1 MKIVLTSF
9 TPIGAGGGV
18 PRWNRDFMAGF
29 PKGRVIHYSWAD
41 VIKATGRDA
50 PLPEWEKARTLNA
63 WLRATKKIE
72 KDDIILTDG
81 FWGIGLEDF
90 PNVISVAH
98 GNWGHVTKDDVDAGI
113 KPEFPQHHA
122 VQIDYRR
129 NHLKRGGRIV
139 AVSDFIA
146 NQCKLQWGFEMPV
159 INNGIDT
166 KKFVPVIG
174 EKIKRKRPVIVHGV
188 TTTNKGFDHVDEVKK
203 LDADVI
209 LLDDAPSFF
218 SIPKYP
224 ALAQA
229 DIVLVPS
236 AHEGN
241 SYFVL
246 EALASGVPVVGY
258 NVGLMYRA
266 LRENAPVGRILDRRD
281 RTKEATAEGVK
292 FVLKNLV
299 QSKENEFKLRC
310 EPREWVSQF
319 SVEKFQEEWRGYLRV
334 EMDFHEGS
342 IA

>member
-18 PRWNRDFMAGF
+18 PRWNRDFMAAF
-29 PKGRVIHYSWAD
+29 PAGRVVHYSWSD

-72 KDDIILTDG
+72 RDDIIVTDG

-90 PNVISVAH
+90 PRVISVAH

-159 INNGIDT
+159 INNGINLQ
-166 KKFVPVIG
+166 KFVPVIG
-174 EKIKRKRPVIVHGV
+174 EKIKRKRPVIIHGV
-188 TTTNKGFDHVDEVKK
+188 TTTNKGFDHIDEVKK
-203 LDADVI
+203 LDRADVI
-209 LLDDAPSFF
+209 LLDEAPTFF
-218 SIPKYP
+218 GIPKYP

-246 EALASGVPVVGY
+246 EALASGVPVVAY
-258 NVGLMYRA
+258 DVGLMYRA
-266 LRENAPVGRILDRRD
+266 RKENAPVGVIMDR
-281 RTKEATAEGVK
+281 ATR
-292 FVLKNLV
+292 
-299 QSKENEFKLRC
+299 SKEHTAREVQRALTALSIVGSD
-310 EPREWVSQF
+310 PRGWVSQF
-319 SVEKFQEEWRGYLRV
+319 SVENFQQQWRDYFRE

-342 IA
+342 IS

>member
-18 PRWNRDFMAGF
+18 PRWNRDFTAAF
-29 PKGRVIHYSWAD
+29 PKGRVVHYSWSD

-50 PLPEWEKARTLNA
+50 PIPEWEKARALNA

-72 KDDIILTDG
+72 KDDIIVTDG

-90 PNVISVAH
+90 PRVISIAH
-98 GNWGHVTKDDVDAGI
+98 GNWGHVTKADVDAGI

-146 NQCKLQWGFEMPV
+146 DQCRLQWGFEMPV
-159 INNGIDT
+159 INNGIDL
-166 KKFVPVIG
+166 KKFVPVLG
-174 EKIKRKRPVIVHGV
+174 GKSKRKRPVIIHGV
-188 TTTNKGFDHVDEVKK
+188 TTTNKGFDHIDEVKK
-203 LDADVI
+203 LDQADVV
-209 LLDDAPSFF
+209 LLDDAPGFF
-218 SIPKYP
+218 GIPKYP

-229 DIVLVPS
+229 DMVLVPS

-258 NVGLMYRA
+258 DVGLMFRA
-266 LRENAPVGRILDRRD
+266 VRENAPVGCIMH
-281 RTKEATAEGVK
+281 RT
-292 FVLKNLV
+292 NR
-299 QSKENEFKLRC
+299 SKEETAKAVAFCLNSPTALSECK
-310 EPREWVSQF
+310 PREWVSQF
-319 SVEKFQEEWRGYLRV
+319 SVENFQQEWRDYFRL

-342 IA
+342 IS